1 MLTTVV
7 FDADETLLDLRPAV
21 TGGLV
26 AVLDEMR
33 RLAPA
38 AAAKVSLAE
47 LESDWGAVFGELKA
61 APVAEI
67 RRAAL
72 ARSLAR
78 AGLDDHL
85 DDAAALFFARRFAL
99 TRPFSDVPPAL
110 AALRGRYTLGFA
122 TNGNSRT
129 ERCGLAGEFAFEV
142 YAHENGLPKKP
153 APEFFA
159 AVVAAAG
166 VPAEQIVYVGDSWE
180 HDVVAPQ
187 RAGLRSVWLNRQ
199 GLPRPVGCT
208 PDAEVSSLAELS
220 IALADLHVG
229 VGGLRVG
236 AGGVGTDEAGASGVG
251 VGAGVG
257 DVRSVG
263 VGGVGVG
270 GVGVGLG
277 GVGVGGAGVGGAA
290 VELGG

>member
-21 TGGLV
+21 TGGLE

-33 RLAPA
+33 RRTPA
-38 AAAKVSLAE
+38 AAQVTLAE
-47 LESDWGAVFGELKA
+47 LDSDWDTVFGDLSA

-85 DDAAALFFARRFAL
+85 DELAAIFFARRFAL

-110 AALRGRYTLGFA
+110 AALRTRYTLGFA
-122 TNGNSRT
+122 TNGNSRA

-142 YAHENGLPKKP
+142 YAHEDGLPKKP
-153 APEFFA
+153 APEFYA

-166 VPAEQIVYVGDSWE
+166 VPAGQIVYVGDSWE

-187 RAGLRSVWLNRQ
+187 RAGLRSVWLNRR
-199 GLPRPVGCT
+199 GLPRPAGCT
-208 PDAEVSSLAELS
+208 PDAEVSTMADLPT
-220 IALADLHVG
+220 ALADLAD
-229 VGGLRVG
+229 VG
-236 AGGVGTDEAGASGVG
+236 ALRADLPALS
-251 VGAGVG
+251 
-257 DVRSVG
+257 
-263 VGGVGVG
+263 
-270 GVGVGLG
+270 
-277 GVGVGGAGVGGAA
+277 
-290 VELGG
+290 

>member
-33 RLAPA
+33 RRTTA
-38 AAAKVSLAE
+38 AAGVTLAE
-47 LESDWGAVFGELKA
+47 LESDWGAVFGELSA

-78 AGLDDHL
+78 AALVHHL
-85 DDAAALFFARRFAL
+85 DEIADLFFAQRFAL
-99 TRPFSDVPPAL
+99 TRPFPDVPPAL
-110 AALRGRYTLGFA
+110 ATLRGRYTLGFA
-122 TNGNSRT
+122 TNGNSRA
-129 ERCGLAGEFAFEV
+129 ERCGLAGEFSFEL

-153 APEFFA
+153 APEFYA

-180 HDVVAPQ
+180 HDVVAPR
-187 RAGLRSVWLNRQ
+187 RAGLRSVWLNRL
-199 GLPRPVGCT
+199 GLPRPLGCP
-208 PDAEVSSLAELS
+208 PDAEVSSLADLPV
-220 IALADLHVG
+220 ALANLGVDAVG
-229 VGGLRVG
+229 V
-236 AGGVGTDEAGASGVG
+236 
-251 VGAGVG
+251 
-257 DVRSVG
+257 
-263 VGGVGVG
+263 
-270 GVGVGLG
+270 
-277 GVGVGGAGVGGAA
+277 
-290 VELGG
+290 